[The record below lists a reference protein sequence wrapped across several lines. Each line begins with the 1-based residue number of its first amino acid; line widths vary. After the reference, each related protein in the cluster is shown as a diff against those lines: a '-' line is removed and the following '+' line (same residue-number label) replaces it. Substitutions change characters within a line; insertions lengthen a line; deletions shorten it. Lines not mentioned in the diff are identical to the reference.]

1 MLLSVVTIALLAY
14 LLGSFP
20 AGYLAGRW
28 LKGIDIRKE
37 GSGST
42 GATNVLRVLGKGP
55 ALVVFITDILKGVL
69 AVVAARAIASANGLD
84 PIAIAWLAAFAA
96 IIAVVGHSLPIW
108 LNFRGGKSVATSL
121 GVLLALSPVVGL
133 SGFGAFLLLLALF
146 RIVSLGSIAGAITVI
161 VLMLVLPEPLPNKI
175 LGIAAGVY
183 VIYRH
188 RSNLD
193 RLRRGEEPRI
203 GQRLS
208 TNREA
213 GT

>member
-1 MLLSVVTIALLAY
+1 MLLSVVAIALLAY

-84 PIAIAWLAAFAA
+84 PSTIAWLAAFAA

-161 VLMLVLPEPLPNKI
+161 VLMLILPEPLPNKI

-203 GQRLS
+203 GQRLPA
-208 TNREA
+208 NR
-213 GT
+213 

>member
-1 MLLSVVTIALLAY
+1 MLLSVVAIALLAY

-69 AVVAARAIASANGLD
+69 AVVAARAIASTNGLD
-84 PIAIAWLAAFAA
+84 PSAIAWLAAFAA
-96 IIAVVGHSLPIW
+96 IIAVVGHSLPVW
-108 LNFRGGKSVATSL
+108 LSFRGGKSVATSL

-161 VLMLVLPEPLPNKI
+161 VLMLILPEPLPNKI
-175 LGIAAGVY
+175 LGIASGIY

-208 TNREA
+208 TNR
-213 GT
+213 